1 VEPESDFREVDF
13 NALKPGQLWRFHL
26 NLNAQT
32 VSRELIE
39 GRCCEFPSVHPE
51 SRWTY
56 RYLYMGA
63 AHGDTGNAPLQ
74 AILKKSESV
83 ERQL

>member
-1 VEPESDFREVDF
+1 MPLSRATDFIDSICYRSFPEVEPESDFREVDF

-39 GRCCEFPSVHPE
+39 GRC
-51 SRWTY
+51 
-56 RYLYMGA
+56 
-63 AHGDTGNAPLQ
+63 
-74 AILKKSESV
+74 
-83 ERQL
+83 